1 MAFLRTDHLDRMVEV
16 MMAKQYR
23 QASAYL
29 DDAKFAAIAAIAR
42 SHDRS
47 LSSHLKHL
55 IEREIAR
62 AGDGKKDIVALQT
75 EILIGVDALLKHHP
89 DKTVFG
95 IVKATRAARLGG
107 SSDGA

>member
-1 MAFLRTDHLDRMVEV
+1 
-16 MMAKQYR
+16 MMKKHYR
-23 QASAYL
+23 PATAYLNDSAY
-29 DDAKFAAIAAIAR
+29 DAILAAAR
-42 SHDRS
+42 ANKRS